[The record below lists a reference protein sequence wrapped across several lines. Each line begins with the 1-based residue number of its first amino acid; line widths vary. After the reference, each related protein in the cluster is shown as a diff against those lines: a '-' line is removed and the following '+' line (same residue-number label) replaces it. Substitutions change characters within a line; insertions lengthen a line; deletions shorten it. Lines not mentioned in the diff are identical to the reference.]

1 MLYNVVLISSVQQ
14 RESAMCV
21 PISPLLEPPSTP
33 HPVVTEHRAELPVL
47 YNSFPLAVLHM
58 VACVWEKAMATH
70 SSVLAWK
77 IPWTEGPGG
86 LPSMGSHRVGHD

>member
-1 MLYNVVLISSVQQ
+1 MSV
-14 RESAMCV
+14 
-21 PISPLLEPPSTP
+21 STEAFLRRL
-33 HPVVTEHRAELPVL
+33 VTLFLNNQEGNAFH
-47 YNSFPLAVLHM
+47 NSFPLAVLHM